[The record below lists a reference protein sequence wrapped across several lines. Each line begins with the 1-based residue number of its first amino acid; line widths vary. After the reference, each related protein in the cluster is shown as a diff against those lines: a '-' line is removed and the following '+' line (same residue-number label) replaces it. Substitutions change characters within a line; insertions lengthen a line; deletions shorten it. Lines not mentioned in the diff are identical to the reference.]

1 MAEGTTRLSG
11 ISYRYSVRGPWA
23 LREVDFALEPGVI
36 TRIVGA
42 NGSGKSTLMRI
53 LAGACRPTRGRISAL
68 PRAGYVP
75 GTFPGLPFTTIGY
88 LGRSGRVRG
97 LSEQEAV
104 ERSDQWL
111 DRFGAL
117 EFRDQPLFD
126 LSRGSAQKIGIIQ
139 ALLAE
144 PRMLVLDEAWTGLDA
159 DAQGQL
165 DEVVLDCARSGRKVV
180 FVDHEPTRLAAA
192 VGSAYFCEAG
202 RLRQVPA
209 TPALAG
215 LVEAVEAA
223 DESTEAADEST
234 EPRPAGTG
242 RMIIDLEGAP
252 DPWPGPGTGRRL
264 PNGVL
269 RLESEQ
275 SGSDDL
281 LRELLREHPG
291 VHVRSIK
298 EAL

>member
-11 ISYRYSVRGPWA
+11 ISYRYSARGPWA
-23 LREVDFALEPGVI
+23 LREVDFALEPGVV

-75 GTFPGLPFTTIGY
+75 GTFPGLPFTAIGY

-97 LSEQEAV
+97 LSERDAV
-104 ERSDQWL
+104 DRSDHWL

-144 PRMLVLDEAWTGLDA
+144 PRMLVLDEAWTGLDSA
-159 DAQGQL
+159 AQGQL
-165 DEVVLDCARSGRKVV
+165 DEVVLDYARSGRKVV

-192 VGSAYFCEAG
+192 VGSAYWCEAG
-202 RLRQVPA
+202 RLRDVPA

-215 LVEAVEAA
+215 LVEAAEAA
-223 DESTEAADEST
+223 DSAADFTADSAA
-234 EPRPAGTG
+234 RPTGTG
-242 RMIIDLEGAP
+242 RMIIELEDAP

-269 RLESEQ
+269 RLESER
-275 SGSDDL
+275 SGSDEL
-281 LRELLREHPG
+281 LREILREHPG